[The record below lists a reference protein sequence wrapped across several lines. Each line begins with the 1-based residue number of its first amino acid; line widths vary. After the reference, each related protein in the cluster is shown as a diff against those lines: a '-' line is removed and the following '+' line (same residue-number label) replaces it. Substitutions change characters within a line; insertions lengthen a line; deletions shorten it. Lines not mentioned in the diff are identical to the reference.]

1 MEFSGQVNNVI
12 ELEELGRTR
21 DTLDSA
27 IAALNANGDTALLDG
42 VRTAYQRLQERGDKE
57 RINAIVAMTDGR
69 ENASSVSLNTLVRE
83 IQRQSNRR
91 TGGDFLHRLWQR
103 RRLRYAARRGRR
115 VWRPGARR
123 HRADDS

>member
-1 MEFSGQVNNVI
+1 MSWRSWG
-12 ELEELGRTR
+12 TR

-83 IQRQSNRR
+83 IQRGNQ
-91 TGGDFLHRLWQR
+91 TGVPVVIFCIAYGSDADYDT
-103 RRLRYAARRGRR
+103 LRA
-115 VWRPGARR
+115 V
-123 HRADDS
+123 ADASGGQVREGTEQTIRELYKLLSSYF